1 MSVPSRHTTKDV
13 LVVVD
18 VQNDFCD
25 GGSLAVLGGS
35 LIVPV
40 INRLMGRFS
49 AVVAAQDWHRADHK
63 SFASAHPGK
72 VPFETIELDYGEQI
86 LWPDHCV
93 QGTTGAEFHPELEAE
108 RFDTVVRKGFRRH
121 IDSYSTFFEN
131 DRETP
136 TGLDDYCRARGFER
150 AYLCGLAGDFCVFYS
165 AMDAVDAGFET
176 FFIEDA
182 CRDID
187 LVGSKAAARQAMHD
201 RGITIVTSESTLQP
215 T

>member
-18 VQNDFCD
+18 VQNDFCE
-25 GGSLAVLGGS
+25 GGSLAVPGGS

-136 TGLDDYCRARGFER
+136 TGLDGYCRARGFER
-150 AYLCGLAGDFCVFYS
+150 A
-165 AMDAVDAGFET
+165 
-176 FFIEDA
+176 
-182 CRDID
+182 
-187 LVGSKAAARQAMHD
+187 
-201 RGITIVTSESTLQP
+201 
-215 T
+215 